1 MGIHQ
6 FRRSVSMSVEDFLL
20 LGKLSKKL
28 GGSQASL
35 VGRLIRREA
44 KKYGIVVTDSEVE
57 EYKEDLIDKWAHRSK
72 RRFS

>member
-1 MGIHQ
+1 
-6 FRRSVSMSVEDFLL
+6 MSVKDFLL
-20 LGKLSKKL
+20 LRKLSKKL

-44 KKYGIVVTDSEVE
+44 KKYGVLVTDREIE
-57 EYKEDLIDKWAHRSK
+57 EYKEDLIDKWAHKST